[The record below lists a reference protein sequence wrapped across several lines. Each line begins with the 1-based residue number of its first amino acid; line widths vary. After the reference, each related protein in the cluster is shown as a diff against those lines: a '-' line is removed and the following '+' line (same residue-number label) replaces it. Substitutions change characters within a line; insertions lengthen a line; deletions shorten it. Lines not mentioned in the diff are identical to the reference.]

1 MSGHN
6 KDSTVVEEEEEEEE
20 QSSSSD
26 CDDTNFHDN
35 DADDANCILESGAV
49 CVDRLMTVSS
59 NSNQSDRW
67 LLERWKLVW
76 CTLVVVQI

>member
-1 MSGHN
+1 MHLLLCILHLSGHN
-6 KDSTVVEEEEEEEE
+6 KDSTVVEEEEEGEGEEEEGE

-35 DADDANCILESGAV
+35 DADDANGILESGAV

-59 NSNQSDRW
+59 NSNQSDR
-67 LLERWKLVW
+67 
-76 CTLVVVQI
+76 